1 MFHEIRLTTV
11 DSTNRYASERA
22 TEWPL
27 PAVVVTETQTAGRGR
42 GGNRW
47 WSGPGGLTCSLV
59 VAADQSPFQGT
70 EQGLLS
76 LLTAA
81 VLRDYLLSID
91 GLRGEPFHLKW
102 PNDLYLRERKVCGIL
117 LEQASSDPA
126 RLVIGVGLNVNNSWS
141 LAPEELRE
149 QGIAL
154 CDVLGGPYE
163 REELLQGF
171 LRHFAEHYSATTKA
185 RQLLC
190 ESWKQAH
197 LLDGRIITLEQSGA
211 IHVGRCEGV
220 DEDGALLLRD
230 MHTTRR
236 IHSATILDWE

>member
-22 TEWPL
+22 REWPL
-27 PAVVVTETQTAGRGR
+27 PAVVVAESQTAGRGR

-59 VAADQSPFQGT
+59 VAADWSPFQGN

-76 LLTAA
+76 LLTTA
-81 VLRDYLLSID
+81 VLRDYLQTID
-91 GLRGEPFHLKW
+91 GLRGEPFQLKW

-117 LEQASSDPA
+117 LEQASCDPT
-126 RLVIGVGLNVNNSWS
+126 RLVIGVGLNVNNSWA

-154 CDVLGGPYE
+154 CDVLGGPCE
-163 REELLQGF
+163 QEELLQGF
-171 LRHFAEHYSATTKA
+171 LQHFAEHFAEPDQA
-185 RQLLC
+185 RELLR

-197 LLDGRIITLEQSGA
+197 LLDGRIITIEQSGE
-211 IHVGRCEGV
+211 IRVGRCEGV

-230 MHTTRR
+230 IHTTRR